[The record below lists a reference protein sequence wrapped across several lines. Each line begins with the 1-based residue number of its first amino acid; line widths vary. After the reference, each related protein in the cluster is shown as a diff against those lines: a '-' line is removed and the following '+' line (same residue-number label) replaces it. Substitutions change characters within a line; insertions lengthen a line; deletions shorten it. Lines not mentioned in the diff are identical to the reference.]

1 MSVEKTCEKQ
11 KSNFMLSTVLLSIL
25 AGALHLLNAAII
37 NERQLII
44 FFSGVE
50 VILFG
55 LISFSLAKHLVKAN
69 KNRKNS
75 YHLSV
80 IIPILLSIGF
90 VLILNLNNPDYRT
103 IPFLVLSALSSFLGS
118 FILSNINHGWWEN
131 NAQPSRETEKA
142 VLMMHQAH
150 MGALKKTGVEKRLF
164 DIFFALISLVLAIPI
179 GVLIVFLIWWE
190 DPGSV
195 LFVKNSV
202 GRGGKNFKQ
211 LKFRSMIINAE
222 KDTGPISGY
231 ENDERVLAIGLFL
244 RKTALDELPQLFN
257 ILIGDM
263 SYVGP
268 RPQRT
273 VLVENYLQRLPLY
286 AARHRVRPGLAGLA
300 QVADTADISPE
311 QKLAWDLVYIERA
324 NLLFDIKLALAAFYL
339 VFILRWRHDERPE
352 EEIRS
357 LLKLDI
363 PDHS

>member
-1 MSVEKTCEKQ
+1 MSFEKTCEKQ
-11 KSNFMLSTVLLSIL
+11 KSNFMLSAILLSL
-25 AGALHLLNAAII
+25 LVGTLHFFNAVII
-37 NERQLII
+37 NQRQSII
-44 FFSGVE
+44 VFSGVE

-55 LISFSLAKHLVKAN
+55 VISFSLAKHLVEADKKR
-69 KNRKNS
+69 KNR
-75 YHLSV
+75 YRLAV
-80 IIPILLSIGF
+80 IIPILLSIGL
-90 VLILNLNNPDYRT
+90 VLISNLNNPDYRT
-103 IPFLVLSALSSFLGS
+103 IPFLILSAFSSFLGS

-131 NAQPSRETEKA
+131 NAQPCRETEKA

-150 MGALKKTGVEKRLF
+150 MGTLKNTGTEKRIF
-164 DIFFALISLVLAIPI
+164 DIFFALFSLVLATPI

-231 ENDERVLAIGLFL
+231 ENDERVLAIGSFL
-244 RKTALDELPQLFN
+244 RKTALDELPQLIN
-257 ILIGDM
+257 ILLGDM

-273 VLVENYLQRLPLY
+273 VLVEEYLQRLPQY

-300 QVADTADISPE
+300 QVADNADITPE

-324 NLLFDIKLALAAFYL
+324 NLLFDFKLALAAFYL
-339 VFILRWRHDERPE
+339 VFVLRWRHDERPE

-357 LLKLDI
+357 LLKVDI